1 MDPHDF
7 TVRRATLDDLP
18 TLKGLWDVNRLPALD
33 LERHL
38 TEFQLVLRADG
49 VLAGAVGLRACG
61 AQGLVH
67 SEAFY
72 SQQLADPVR
81 SAAWQRL
88 QILARN
94 QRLGRLWIHGEAA
107 PGWQALGFKRAMA
120 EDLKKLPPIL
130 GGELG
135 PWFTVALID
144 ETALAEVVERELT
157 VFQQEARA
165 ENERL
170 RQQALWF
177 KWIAGLIVF
186 GFLAGAVWVLYRVFS
201 SQNRRRIL
209 R

>member
-1 MDPHDF
+1 MDSREF

-18 TLKGLWDVNRLPALD
+18 TLKGLWDVNRLPALE

-38 TEFQLVLRADG
+38 TEFQLVLRPDG
-49 VLAGAVGLRACG
+49 VLAGAVALRACG

-88 QILARN
+88 QVLARN

-120 EDLKKLPPIL
+120 EDLKKLPPTL
-130 GGELG
+130 AGELG
-135 PWFTVALID
+135 PWFTVSLID
-144 ETALAEVVERELT
+144 ETALAEVIEREVT

-165 ENERL
+165 ENDRL
-170 RQQALWF
+170 RRQALWF
-177 KWIAGLIVF
+177 KWFAALIVF
-186 GFLAGAVWVLYRVFS
+186 GFLAGAVWLLLRVFS
-201 SQNRRRIL
+201 AQNRRRIV